1 MISPADVIVLS
12 VALAGAVAL
21 AAEGSARREAV
32 ALRARPF
39 DLKQVRLLEGPF
51 RDAQERCRKYLH
63 ELDSDRLLHTW
74 RLNAGL
80 PSSAKPLGGW
90 EAPNCELRGHSLG
103 HYLSGCALMYA
114 STGDEALKA
123 KADALVAELAKC
135 QKALGASGYLS
146 AFPESFIDRVE
157 DCKPVWAPYYTLHKV
172 WAGLLDMHRHGGNA
186 QALEV
191 ATRMAAWLKARLDK
205 VDDARM
211 ERILNHTEQGGMN
224 EALANLYAATGDPAH
239 LALARRF
246 DEKHY
251 TEPLARGEDR
261 LKGEHANSFIPNM
274 IGSARQH
281 ELTGNPRDRQIA
293 EFFWNQVVGARS
305 YCTGGTSNN
314 EHWQGDPHQLAH
326 QLGDCTQE
334 TCCTYNMLKLTRHL
348 FEWEPQAKYADYYE
362 RALLNSILATQDPAT
377 GMMMYFVPLAPGR
390 WKTFNL
396 PNDAFW
402 CCTGTGF
409 ENHAKYGDS
418 IYFHDEAG
426 IWVNL
431 FIASE
436 LHWPEKGIR
445 LRQETR
451 FPEQEGT
458 TLIVRTEKPV
468 TLALRIRVPYW
479 AAKGVRVGV
488 NGPPRPLSLEPAPPS
503 YFVVERTWSDGDKL
517 EVSLPMSLHA
527 APMPDDKTLVAFMCG
542 PLVLAGKL
550 GGGELIKDL
559 TYTGQNWYRFPADKI
574 APAPPLLTESDDAT
588 TLLKPAE
595 GQPLTFRTAGQAQDV
610 TLIPYHKL
618 FGERYAVYWRVYR
631 KGSPEHRRALAEE
644 EARRQQ
650 QARIVD
656 EVKIGDAESEKAHRL
671 QGERTASGTAFGRNW
686 RHATDGGWFSYDLK
700 VLPDAPLALA
710 CTWWGDEAGNR
721 KFDILIEGTR
731 LATVT
736 LLHNKPGQFFEE
748 EYPLPADLTRGKQAV
763 TVRLQAHAG
772 HIAGG
777 IFGCAVLK
785 AKPAE

>member
-1 MISPADVIVLS
+1 MIGLADVAILAVVL
-12 VALAGAVAL
+12 VAATAL
-21 AAEGSARREAV
+21 PAEGSTLREAV
-32 ALRARPF
+32 ALKARPF
-39 DLKQVRLLEGPF
+39 DLRQVRLLDGPF
-51 RDAQERCRKYLH
+51 KDAQERCRKYLH
-63 ELDSDRLLHTW
+63 ALESDRMLHSW
-74 RLNAGL
+74 RVNAGL

-90 EAPNCELRGHSLG
+90 EAPGCEVRGHSLG

-123 KADALVAELAKC
+123 KADAIVAELAKC
-135 QKALGASGYLS
+135 QKALGERGYLS
-146 AFPESFIDRVE
+146 AFPDSFIDRVE
-157 DCKPVWAPYYTLHKV
+157 ECKPVWAPYYCLHKLF
-172 WAGLLDMHRHGGNA
+172 AGLLDMRRHCGNA

-191 ATRMAAWLKARLDK
+191 ATKTASWLKTRLDRI
-205 VDDARM
+205 DEARM

-224 EALANLYAATGDPAH
+224 EALANLHAATGDPAH

-261 LKGEHANSFIPNM
+261 LKGEHVNSFIPNM
-274 IGSARQH
+274 IGSARQY
-281 ELTGNPRDRQIA
+281 ELTGNPRDRGIA
-293 EFFWNQVVGARS
+293 EFFWSQVAGARS

-314 EHWQGDPHQLAH
+314 EHWQGDPPQLAH

-348 FEWEPQAKYADYYE
+348 FAWEPLAKHADYYE
-362 RALLNSILATQDPAT
+362 RALITSILSTQDPAT

-402 CCTGTGF
+402 CCTGTGM

-418 IYFHDEAG
+418 IYFYDGQG

-436 LHWPEKGIR
+436 LRWPEKGIR

-458 TLIVRTEKPV
+458 TLIVRTERPV
-468 TLALRIRVPYW
+468 SLALRVRVPYW
-479 AAKGVRVGV
+479 ATKGATATL
-488 NGPPRPLSLEPAPPS
+488 NGKPIAADTKPS
-503 YFVVERTWSDGDKL
+503 SYMVVDRTWSDGDRL
-517 EVSLPMSLHA
+517 QVSLPMSLHA
-527 APMPDDKTLVAFMCG
+527 APMHDDKTLVAFMYG
-542 PLVLAGKL
+542 PLVLAGRL

-559 TYTGQNWYRFPADKI
+559 TYTEQNWFRFPVDKVAA
-574 APAPPLLTESDDAT
+574 APTFLVETDDVAA
-588 TLLKPAE
+588 LLKPVE
-595 GQPLTFRTAGQAQDV
+595 GQPLTFRTVGQAQDV

-618 FGERYAVYWRVYR
+618 FGERYAAYWRVYR
-631 KGSPEHRRALAEE
+631 KGSPEHQRALAEE
-644 EARRQQ
+644 EARRQRL
-650 QARIVD
+650 ARIVD

-671 QGERTASGTAFGRNW
+671 QGERAASGAAFGRNW

-700 VLPDAPLALA
+700 VLPDAPMALT
-710 CTWWGDEAGNR
+710 CTWWGDEAGAR
-721 KFDILIEGTR
+721 TFDILVEATR

-736 LLHNKPGQFFEE
+736 LLHNKPGQLFDE
-748 EYPLPADLTRGKQAV
+748 EYPIPADLTRGRQSV
-763 TVRLQAHAG
+763 TVRLQARSG
-772 HIAGG
+772 NSAGG

-785 AKPAE
+785 ARKTE